1 MILFQVNEEHVG
13 LIMEALSHRRAEV
26 LDMGP
31 VPGHVGRTRLSLTC
45 PSRSVYNLSVQEQ
58 LFFGHVMNICI
69 FFYWLYFP
77 SAHNA
82 FHC

>member
-1 MILFQVNEEHVG
+1 MILFQINEEHVG

-45 PSRSVYNLSVQEQ
+45 PSRSVYNLS
-58 LFFGHVMNICI
+58 
-69 FFYWLYFP
+69 
-77 SAHNA
+77 A
-82 FHC
+82 